1 MSTYYFLSKDTENV
15 DYKMEI
21 FTNEDSKTYSL
32 YRIGDSWS
40 EQAKDEC
47 ISIVDDGNGIEIS
60 MEKIDSYL
68 ELQELYIMIKGMMSH
83 DSDLL
88 EKYKILK

>member
-1 MSTYYFLSKDTENV
+1 MSTYYFLSKDTENL
-15 DYKMEI
+15 DYKLEVSQDD
-21 FTNEDSKTYSL
+21 DSKTYTL
-32 YRIGDSWS
+32 YRIGESWS
-40 EQAKDEC
+40 DTAKDEC